1 MKRLETTG
9 NFCVSMRRRL
19 LEQSVRRVIILDFSR
34 TILDYYGIF
43 EKNLFRSD
51 SEESGNT

>member
-1 MKRLETTG
+1 MKRLETTR

-19 LEQSVRRVIILDFSR
+19 LEQSVCRVIILDFSR

-43 EKNLFRSD
+43 EKNLFQSD